1 MKKFVYVLAVLAV
14 FLGGC
19 DNRKKSAGEEI
30 SPEKIYFF
38 FSNGCPHC
46 HDALAFINRKYPEL
60 KISMV
65 NVGNNEGYELF
76 VKCAAKFKLGRYIG
90 TPLFCMGDKYLMG
103 WSPESEVM
111 FEDYVQPFMK

>member
-1 MKKFVYVLAVLAV
+1 MKKFIYLLALAVV
-14 FLGGC
+14 FIGGC
-19 DNRKKSAGEEI
+19 DNQKNPAEAQI
-30 SPEKIYFF
+30 SPDKIYFF

-46 HDALAFINRKYPEL
+46 HDALAFINQKYPDL
-60 KISMV
+60 KVSMV

-103 WSPESEVM
+103 WSPESEIL
-111 FEDYVQPFMK
+111 FDEYVQPFIK